1 MASDTQEDYASEA
14 PERAKTSD
22 ELWSEARAADRAVI
36 LKAIAAV
43 RNECGRIEKDGYN
56 SFHKYSYVSESAL
69 VNATRPL
76 MAKHGLVIIPSQA
89 ADYEP
94 RVDECGVTHMIM
106 EFTLAHESGAV
117 WPEKARI
124 FCSGNDRDSK
134 GGYGDKGAYKANTG
148 GYKYFLNRLFMVDTG
163 DDPERGK
170 DKAKAK
176 SRAGSSSEQSSKAG
190 SSSDATLPQLK
201 KLGAQANEQAGK
213 LMDIAEEEGI
223 SLDKFPTQ
231 GSIKDEIR
239 RLAKERVGCGEVIQK
254 KEVDPLLVAIAA
266 AMVTKEGGFQIIPS
280 AS

>member
-1 MASDTQEDYASEA
+1 MAESERTKASN
-14 PERAKTSD
+14 
-22 ELWSEARAADRAVI
+22 ADRAVI

-56 SFHKYSYVSESAL
+56 AFHKYSYVSESAL
-69 VNATRPL
+69 VNAARPL
-76 MAKHGLVIIPSQA
+76 MAKHGLVIIPSLA

-134 GGYGDKGAYKANTG
+134 GNYGDKGAYKANTG

-170 DKAKAK
+170 DKAKPKAK
-176 SRAGSSSEQSSKAG
+176 APAGSTGDVPRSSSQGSAG
-190 SSSDATLPQLK
+190 SATL
-201 KLGAQANEQAGK
+201 ANPNQIKMLSAKGYAR
-213 LMDIAEEEGI
+213 AEVLTGESGNHAMC
-223 SLDKFPTQ
+223 
-231 GSIKDEIR
+231 GSIVK
-239 RLAKERVGCGEVIQK
+239 
-254 KEVDPLLVAIAA
+254 A
-266 AMVTKEGGFQIIPS
+266 AMRLLGFEDKKQITAVSIDAMVKAIDGAILDPEDEAHAMIPEEKF
-280 AS
+280 